1 MLVLEVAAVEKLD
14 QVESIGI
21 FFEAT
26 QVGTV
31 QLDAAMGGVEL
42 GKGKI
47 DAVKFEEAEIGG
59 VELDAAAGSA
69 VVELE
74 TGELTA
80 VLHVVVVPGPFVA
93 VKGDNFHKPRQQ
105 DSK

>member
-14 QVESIGI
+14 QAESIGI

-31 QLDAAMGGVEL
+31 QPDTAMGGVEL
-42 GKGKI
+42 HKGEI
-47 DAVKFEEAEIGG
+47 DAVEFEETEIGG

-69 VVELE
+69 VVQLE
-74 TGELTA
+74 IGELTA
-80 VLHVVVVPGPFVA
+80 VLHVVVVGPVD
-93 VKGDNFHKPRQQ
+93 VKGDDFHKPRQQ